1 MPRRWG
7 WDGGGSEV
15 RSVVDMEASCR
26 VGPPAGNAARRR
38 AREAGVAS
46 SGSGAR
52 HTTCTSFPA
61 TIPPFPARPERTHMR
76 KAALIIGILLILAG
90 GFSLVG
96 GAVSWT
102 QEETIVDVGPLE
114 ATAETRE
121 SAALPP
127 IAAGALLLVGVGA
140 TVWGAVGKS

>member
-1 MPRRWG
+1 
-7 WDGGGSEV
+7 
-15 RSVVDMEASCR
+15 
-26 VGPPAGNAARRR
+26 
-38 AREAGVAS
+38 
-46 SGSGAR
+46 
-52 HTTCTSFPA
+52 
-61 TIPPFPARPERTHMR
+61 MR